1 MTESTDRTKVLVGV
15 DGSDQNRAALAWA
28 MREARL
34 RDCELIAVHAWHLSG
49 LVYYAPGYLPIA
61 SDELVEESTKL
72 LQAAVAEIPDH
83 DEVKLETRVV
93 QGGARA
99 VLSRVAAEPG
109 VRMLV
114 VGTRGRGRAASVLGS
129 VSHALTH
136 HCPKPLVV
144 VPSRRYGA
152 GPATAI
158 SRIVVGVDG
167 SPTAAAALQWAAGE
181 AAVHGALLE
190 VVTAWSS
197 SASRA
202 EMHAERFSG
211 ESPEAAARTLLR
223 NSVEQMVPG
232 AGGVNCIARE
242 GYAPT
247 VLLDVAEGADLLVVG
262 SRGRGMASELI
273 LGSTSHQCVHRSPI
287 PVVIVPPEEDGHG

>member
-1 MTESTDRTKVLVGV
+1 M
-15 DGSDQNRAALAWA
+15 DGSEQNHAALAWA
-28 MREARL
+28 VREARL
-34 RDCELIAVHAWHLSG
+34 RDCELIAINAWHLSG

-61 SDELVEESTKL
+61 SDELIEQSTKL
-72 LQAAVAEIPDH
+72 LQAAIAEVPGH
-83 DEVKLETRVV
+83 DEIKVETRVV

-99 VLSRVAAEPG
+99 VLSRVAAEPD

-114 VGTRGRGRAASVLGS
+114 VGTRGRGGAASVLGS

-136 HCPKPLVV
+136 HCPRPLVV
-144 VPSRRYGA
+144 VPASRYGA
-152 GPATAI
+152 GAATAI

-197 SASRA
+197 SAS
-202 EMHAERFSG
+202 HAEGLSAG
-211 ESPEAAARTLLR
+211 SPEAEARALLQK
-223 NSVEQMVPG
+223 SVERIVPG
-232 AGGVNCIARE
+232 AAGINCIARE

-247 VLLDVAEGADLLVVG
+247 VLLDVADSADLLVLG
-262 SRGRGMASELI
+262 SRGRGMATELI

-287 PVVIVPPEEDGHG
+287 PVVIVPPQEDGHG

>member
-1 MTESTDRTKVLVGV
+1 M
-15 DGSDQNRAALAWA
+15 DGSEQNHAAIAWA

-61 SDELVEESTKL
+61 SDELVEQSTKL
-72 LQAAVAEIPDH
+72 LHAAVAGVPGH

-136 HCPKPLVV
+136 HCPRPLVV
-144 VPSRRYGA
+144 VPSSQYGA
-152 GPATAI
+152 VVPTAI

-167 SPTAAAALQWAAGE
+167 SATAASALHWAAGE

-190 VVTAWSS
+190 VVTAWTS

-202 EMHAERFSG
+202 DMHAEGLSG
-211 ESPEAAARTLLR
+211 ESPEAAARALLR
-223 NSVEQMVPG
+223 KSVEEIVPG
-232 AGGVNCIARE
+232 AGGINCIARE

-247 VLLDVAEGADLLVVG
+247 VLLDMAESADLLVVG
-262 SRGRGMASELI
+262 SRGRGMATELI
-273 LGSTSHQCVHRSPI
+273 LGSTSHQCVHRSPV
-287 PVVIVPPEEDGHG
+287 PVVIVPPEEVGHG

>member
-1 MTESTDRTKVLVGV
+1 MTESGDPTKVLVGV
-15 DGSDQNRAALAWA
+15 DGSEQNHAALAWA
-28 MREARL
+28 VREARL
-34 RDCELIAVHAWHLSG
+34 RDCELIAVNAWHLSG

-61 SDELVEESTKL
+61 SDELIEQSTKL
-72 LQAAVAEIPDH
+72 LQAAIAEVPGH
-83 DEVKLETRVV
+83 DEIKVETRVV

-114 VGTRGRGRAASVLGS
+114 VGTRGRGGAASVLGS

-144 VPSRRYGA
+144 VPSSRYGTGA
-152 GPATAI
+152 ATAI

-197 SASRA
+197 ASRA
-202 EMHAERFSG
+202 EMHAEG
-211 ESPEAAARTLLR
+211 LPGGSPEAAARSLLQQ
-223 NSVEQMVPG
+223 SVERIVPG
-232 AGGVNCIARE
+232 AAGVNCIARE

-247 VLLDVAEGADLLVVG
+247 VLLDVADSADLLVLG

-273 LGSTSHQCVHRSPI
+273 LGSTSHQCVHRSPV

>member
-1 MTESTDRTKVLVGV
+1 MTESRDPTKVLVGV
-15 DGSDQNRAALAWA
+15 DGSEQNHAALAWA
-28 MREARL
+28 MREAL
-34 RDCELIAVHAWHLSG
+34 VRDCELIAVHAWHLSG

-61 SDELVEESTKL
+61 SDELIEQSTKL
-72 LQAAVAEIPDH
+72 LQAAVAEVPGH

-144 VPSRRYGA
+144 VPSNQYDA
-152 GPATAI
+152 VTPSSI
-158 SRIVVGVDG
+158 NRIVVGVDG
-167 SPTAAAALQWAAGE
+167 SPTAAAALRWAAGE

-197 SASRA
+197 AASRA
-202 EMHAERFSG
+202 EMHAEELSG
-211 ESPEAAARTLLR
+211 QSPEAAARFLLR
-223 NSVEQMVPG
+223 KSVERIVPG
-232 AGGVNCIARE
+232 TGGVNCVARE

-247 VLLDVAEGADLLVVG
+247 VLLDMAESADLLVVG
-262 SRGRGMASELI
+262 SRGRGMATELI
-273 LGSTSHQCVHRSPI
+273 LGSTSHQCVHRSPV